1 MTTRQDQSGL
11 LVSRCMALAAKESAV
26 DLLFHT
32 NTETGKTDELL
43 SDPHVNMA
51 FIKPNTVNPSFSSY
65 SFSDRADFDFLYI
78 GRMGLH
84 LRYCFD
90 PYRPRNSAKIL
101 LPEREGVG
109 RRSGRWNP

>member
-1 MTTRQDQSGL
+1 MMTTRQDQSGL

-65 SFSDRADFDFLYI
+65 SFSNRADFDFFLYRAN
-78 GRMGLH
+78 GPPSPVL
-84 LRYCFD
+84 LRSIPTAKQCENIT
-90 PYRPRNSAKIL
+90 PRA
-101 LPEREGVG
+101 
-109 RRSGRWNP
+109 